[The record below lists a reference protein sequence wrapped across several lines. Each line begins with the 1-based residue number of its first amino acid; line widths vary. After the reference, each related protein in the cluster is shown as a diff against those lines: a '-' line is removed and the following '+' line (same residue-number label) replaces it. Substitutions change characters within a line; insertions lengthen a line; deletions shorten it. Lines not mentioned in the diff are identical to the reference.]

1 MPLIGDYYSEQMTYF
16 TLNFE
21 RCSNSSSNPV
31 VCKPIEEIDN
41 WMGANKLSIAFK
53 NNYFDYK
60 RFGEEIKTF
69 IDDSV
74 FFELDKSTR
83 KMINI
88 FFQRN

>member
-1 MPLIGDYYSEQMTYF
+1 MPLIGDYYSQTMTYYA
-16 TLNFE
+16 LNFE
-21 RCSNSSSNPV
+21 RCVNSSSNPV
-31 VCKPIEEIDN
+31 VCKPLDEIDS

-53 NNYFDYK
+53 NNYFDFKQY
-60 RFGEEIKTF
+60 GEEIKTF